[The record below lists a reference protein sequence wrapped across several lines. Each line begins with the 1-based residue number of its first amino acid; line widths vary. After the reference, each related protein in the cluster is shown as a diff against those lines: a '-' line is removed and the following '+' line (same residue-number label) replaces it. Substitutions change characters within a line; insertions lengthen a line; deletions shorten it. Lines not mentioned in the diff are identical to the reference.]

1 MIAMGTTLDIQE
13 WYEKEAKSKFCPYSV
28 PYKLPIKQIWISWE
42 TNDWQWS
49 GNGPITGLTSRLG
62 HGQSSN
68 GLAMDQL
75 PAMVDHG

>member
-49 GNGPITGLTSRLG
+49 GNGPITG
-62 HGQSSN
+62 N
-68 GLAMDQL
+68 GWQWLDR
-75 PAMVDHG
+75 G